1 MFLQL
6 DKLVTAVWF
15 LKNRPELETVNKYQ
29 AAENLWSAI
38 NIANVAGATSSEGFL
53 VFFSNFYLHD
63 TS

>member
-38 NIANVAGATSSEGFL
+38 NVANVVGATSSEGFL
-53 VFFSNFYLHD
+53 VFF
-63 TS
+63 